1 MALIRPLLIAR
12 GVAIAALLLLA
23 LAMKALMPAGM
34 MFAVQDRHIT
44 VVVCADGLGEHRT
57 VDLVVPI
64 DQAPAG
70 KKSTGTDDTPCPYAG
85 LGMAGLPGAN
95 AILLAGALGYILVRS
110 IPASPAP
117 RLEPVRQ
124 LRPPLRG
131 PPVLS

>member
-1 MALIRPLLIAR
+1 MALIRPFLITR
-12 GVAIAALLLLA
+12 GGPIVVMLFLA

-44 VVVCADGLGEHRT
+44 VIVCADGLSEHRT
-57 VDLVVPI
+57 LDLVVPM

-70 KKSTGTDDTPCPYAG
+70 KKSTGSDAPCPYAG
-85 LGMAGLPGAN
+85 LGMAGLPGAD
-95 AILLAGALGYILVRS
+95 AILLASALGYILVRS
-110 IPASPAP
+110 IIASPAP